1 MLTILLVASPRII
14 KLHPTALLSVCLS
27 VCHWVHS
34 TGTEDFRARYP
45 AATAEPPSAGMS
57 DSMGIRGIVPHQVL
71 TEFQSLYPNDSQGF
85 RLCPHQIL
93 RPSGGPVTGKLNFI
107 NFSVT
112 LGLGFNF
119 RWRSCRR
126 LAAAPKGTSRLD
138 VICSYVLYFC
148 NSGVLLLP
156 QPWHSMYSS
165 RLKSFLKKHFY
176 FHTSTFFWNI

>member
-1 MLTILLVASPRII
+1 MMVLT
-14 KLHPTALLSVCLS
+14 S

-138 VICSYVLYFC
+138 VICSYVLTSAILVCCCRNRDTVCIAVGWNPFWRSIYIFIP
-148 NSGVLLLP
+148 L
-156 QPWHSMYSS
+156 
-165 RLKSFLKKHFY
+165 HF
-176 FHTSTFFWNI
+176 S